1 MVENKK
7 YKLENLDLNTSI
19 ELYDGEFSLPF
30 NWKENEF
37 TYKRSLKNFTESRVF
52 SKNIQFVGK
61 SKEFINEAYSY
72 AFVEA
77 NVIFTEYSLNSNL
90 KWVIKV
96 KGLLDFENY
105 SSDEYKVTIPFESG
119 LLSKKIKSKESEKI
133 ELERTTD
140 LNGNDIESI
149 KSNKFNLV
157 SRPLDLN
164 SRLEQN
170 KEDDN
175 NNYNVKYN
183 VPNTASGKW
192 DVKASLSIPLNIKY
206 ESDENVSSTLKR
218 LDTGLEFIQ
227 GYNSTSFYSNDGI
240 DRYVSL
246 KIKGSCV
253 FKKINTIFFPEAY
266 FIIVLYYYD
275 NNDLSKPKGV
285 YYESDRYDVR
295 NNDILTASVDIND
308 IFKVD
313 KDHSLFFGIIS
324 GAQRNRLNA
333 GVFEADVND
342 INFNIDIQETSYE
355 SLYSRERDFY
365 LNKDVGERFINI
377 ITGDKGIYKSNFFNN
392 SEFKNTGVISGKN
405 IRGFEDYKTT
415 CSFKDFIK
423 NSASLYNMAYNIENF
438 EGKEFFRHE
447 DIGYFFRNE
456 TIYTL
461 SDKINLKSRK
471 PVKEIIYSS
480 IETGYKK
487 PDGDN
492 LYEEVN
498 GLNEFNVLNTFN
510 TILNKGKKFN
520 NVSPWRADSEGKELT
535 FRKNFSEYPTQDYR
549 TDKHIFN
556 LDLIDLGNNKFR
568 ERLYQDDFEE
578 LPKNIYSPETAT
590 GLRLTPA
597 RNMIRSFNL
606 IKSCLTRFQDSEV
619 SYLSS
624 KSNSSLITKKSGENE
639 VKEDGSFLVKD
650 MQGSYFISEFI
661 EFEHYVDSD
670 FMEFINGYQIINGER
685 VPNTYFKYEFIN
697 ERGNLEKGFLFELKV
712 KNNLGTFKILKS
724 L

>member
-19 ELYDGEFSLPF
+19 ELYNGEFSLPF

-61 SKEFINEAYSY
+61 AKDFINEAYSY

-105 SSDEYKVTIPFESG
+105 NSDEYKVSIPFESG

-140 LNGNDIESI
+140 LNDNDIEEI
-149 KSNKFNLV
+149 KSNKFSLV

-206 ESDENVSSTLKR
+206 ESDKNVSSTLKR

-227 GYNSTSFYSNDGI
+227 GYNSTFFYSNDSD
-240 DRYVSL
+240 DRYINL

-253 FKKINTIFFPEAY
+253 FKKINTVIFPEAY
-266 FIIVLYYYD
+266 FVIVLYYYD
-275 NNDLSKPKGV
+275 NNDLSKPKNT
-285 YYESDRYDVR
+285 YYISNRYDVR
-295 NNDILTASVDIND
+295 NNDTLNANVDIND
-308 IFKVD
+308 IFKVN
-313 KDHSLFFGIIS
+313 KDHSLFLGIIS
-324 GAQRNRLNA
+324 VAVRNRLNA
-333 GVFEADVND
+333 GIFEANVND
-342 INFNIDIQETSYE
+342 IDFNIDIQETSYE
-355 SLYSRERDFY
+355 TLYSRERNFY
-365 LNKDVGERFINI
+365 LNKDVGERLVNI
-377 ITGDKGIYKSNFFNN
+377 ITGSKGIYKSNFFNN
-392 SEFKNTGVISGKN
+392 SEFKDTGIISGKN

-415 CSFKDFIK
+415 CKFKDFIK

-438 EGKEFFRHE
+438 DGQEFFRHE
-447 DIGYFFRNE
+447 NIEYFFRNE

-461 SDKINLKSRK
+461 KNKINLKSRK
-471 PVKEIIYSS
+471 PVKELIYSS
-480 IETGYKK
+480 IDTGYKK

-498 GLNEFNVLNTFN
+498 GLNEFNVLNSFN
-510 TILNKGKKFN
+510 TILTKGKKFD

-556 LDLIDLGNNKFR
+556 LDLVDLGNNTFR

-597 RNMIRSFNL
+597 RNMIRCFSL
-606 IKSCLTRFQDSEV
+606 IKSCLTRFQDSKV

-661 EFEHYVDSD
+661 EFEHYVDAD

-697 ERGNLEKGFLFELKV
+697 ENGNLEKGFLFELKV
-712 KNNLGTFKILKS
+712 KNNLGTFKMLKS